1 MYNMKM
7 TKQHF
12 QALAETCALIILD
25 IEKNEIWEEGLSDGK
40 QGEQVIRRF
49 QELCKRGN
57 DAFNPHRFVMAVQ
70 HAVNSPEKN

>member
-25 IEKNEIWEEGLSDGK
+25 IDLSDGK

-49 QELCKRGN
+49 QELCKGSS

-70 HAVNSPEKN
+70 HAVNSQEKN

>member
-1 MYNMKM
+1 MKM

-25 IEKNEIWEEGLSDGK
+25 IDLSDGK

-49 QELCKRGN
+49 QELCKGSS

-70 HAVNSPEKN
+70 HAVNSQEKN

>member
-1 MYNMKM
+1 MKM

-25 IEKNEIWEEGLSDGK
+25 IEKNE
-40 QGEQVIRRF
+40 GEQVIRRF
-49 QELCKRGN
+49 QELCKRSN

-70 HAVNSPEKN
+70 HAVNSQEKN